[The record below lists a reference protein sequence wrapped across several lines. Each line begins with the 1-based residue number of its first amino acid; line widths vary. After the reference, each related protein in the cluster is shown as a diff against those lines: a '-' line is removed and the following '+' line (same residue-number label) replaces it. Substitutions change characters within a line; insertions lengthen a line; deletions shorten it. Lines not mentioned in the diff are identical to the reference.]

1 MREIYQ
7 YYFYNNF
14 IITSNNKNEKDRSI
28 ANEVSHRIFFFDLM
42 QSKRRE
48 KGIFRKVQRVKGLK
62 VQKVKG
68 LKVQKVKSLKV

>member
-1 MREIYQ
+1 
-7 YYFYNNF
+7 
-14 IITSNNKNEKDRSI
+14 
-28 ANEVSHRIFFFDLM
+28 M

-48 KGIFRKVQRVKGLK
+48 KGIFRNVQRVKGLK